1 MPIVLVI
8 FAACFD
14 DSELALLE
22 QYPILI
28 DEGSE
33 VLEEAVLLYKLSIK
47 S

>member
-8 FAACFD
+8 FAACF

-33 VLEEAVLLYKLSIK
+33 VLEEAVLLHKLSIK